1 MIIKSYINFVNS
13 YFEDYLRQI
22 NNKTEN
28 LGLNFQISD
37 FLYITELQ
45 SELTTIVNITICN
58 CMFENGK
65 IENETHFNINKNSVL
80 LNTNNTY
87 RLDNN
92 YYSDNI
98 ENTICEIDKILCEFS
113 ENLFDTLKKYH
124 NTQKEYYNNYSKEQ
138 IINCNMEIENHFL
151 LTKNNSEYITNIYL
165 FNATF

>member
-1 MIIKSYINFVNS
+1 MYIKSYINFVNS

-28 LGLNFQISD
+28 LGLNFSVSD
-37 FLYITELQ
+37 FLYITELN
-45 SELTTIVNITICN
+45 SELTTIVNIIICN
-58 CMFENGK
+58 CLFENGK
-65 IENETHFNINKNSVL
+65 IENKTHFNINKNSVL
-80 LNTNNTY
+80 LDTNKTY
-87 RLDNN
+87 QLDNN
-92 YYSDNI
+92 YYSDTI

-124 NTQKEYYNNYSKEQ
+124 NTHLDNSYNKEQ
-138 IINCNMEIENHFL
+138 IFANNTEIENHFL